1 LNNFILILNYN
12 KMEEVNTDSI
22 PLSKKPIMKL
32 NSALVEEKMYEVKK
46 ENVMLK
52 MRLVKIMVLLDNVK
66 NAMEKAKD
74 GIVAQLCDVN
84 LELPE
89 N

>member
-1 LNNFILILNYN
+1 
-12 KMEEVNTDSI
+12 MEEVNTDSI
-22 PLSKKPIMKL
+22 PISKKPVMKL

>member
-1 LNNFILILNYN
+1 
-12 KMEEVNTDSI
+12 MEEVNTDSI

>member
-1 LNNFILILNYN
+1 
-12 KMEEVNTDSI
+12 MEEVNTDSI
-22 PLSKKPIMKL
+22 PISKKPVMKL
-32 NSALVEEKMYEVKK
+32 NTALVEEKMYEVKK